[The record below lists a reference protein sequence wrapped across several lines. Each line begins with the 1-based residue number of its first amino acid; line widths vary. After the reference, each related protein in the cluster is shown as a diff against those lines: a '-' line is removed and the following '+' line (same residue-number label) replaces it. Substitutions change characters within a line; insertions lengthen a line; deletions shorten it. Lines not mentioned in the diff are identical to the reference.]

1 MIGLA
6 DAFSG
11 EDVSSARR
19 QEVKEGGMTT
29 PRLFR
34 QKAASLAVLVLPSI
48 NLALFSGCGPGA
60 IPGPVV
66 DAIGSPDFKRTDQG
80 QEDKAGADTPSDRPG
95 DEAGEVR
102 SDLDT
107 GSETGRPDIPDVETL
122 SALKGFLEPCEE
134 NKECESGFCVLH
146 AGQTVCTRPCL
157 DECPAGWACKQVAGT
172 GGDVTFICVSDFFA
186 LCKPCQKNE
195 DCASPFGQAEKCLVY
210 SEAGSFC
217 GAGCLEG
224 SDCPEGYRC
233 EMARSVTGEESL
245 QCIFATLEC
254 ECTSHFVKS
263 GYPTTCWN
271 HNGFGMCFGERV
283 CTPAGLS
290 PCDARVPNQEICDG
304 QDNDCD
310 GQVDEKDEVK
320 DCCEPDNGIC
330 EPFCNESLETTPCDC
345 KVCGDGECSCGEG
358 PATCPLD
365 CCQVDGQ
372 PGFCGDG
379 VCLGRSCDEVGDKGD
394 PAFCADCVVACGDG
408 KCQGGE
414 SCLDTGEYAQCPK
427 DCCNACGNG
436 VCEPGESHDGN
447 DNTVVCPQDC
457 KGEYCGN
464 CQCDPGESVNNC
476 PGDCGKTCGDGVCSH
491 CKDHGDVKFVPVL
504 DRDGKPVLDENGDP
518 REEEVIICEKDCCD
532 PLLEVCGNNKDD
544 DCDKLIDEK
553 DASGCE
559 DYFADGDQDAF
570 GSGDPLC
577 LCENH
582 PDYPNYSTLVSG
594 DCDDTA
600 ASIHPAATEVCNGE
614 DDDCDGE
621 TDEEV
626 TCDDGNPCTVGD
638 ACLGGQCIGQG
649 KDCTTL
655 SDPCNDGV
663 CDQTTGECI
672 PRPKDD
678 NTPCEDGDKCTLED
692 KCVSGKCEPG
702 PAPNCDDGNVCTDDW
717 CEPDKGCVHANNF
730 ASCDDKN
737 ACTNLDHC
745 QDGVCVG
752 GGAVGCNDGNPCTD
766 DQCDPASGCYFPPN
780 TAKCDDTNPN
790 TCNDQCSNGTCSG
803 TGGQCPSGQTQ
814 TEPCGSG
821 GCGTRTRTCTSNCT
835 WGEWT
840 GCALNSGAEC
850 WFGQAEERSC
860 PYCGTDR
867 RVCGSDCRWGPWG
880 GCYGECKPATP
891 CQGVPLCAKG
901 GSCGPDCKWHCDM
914 KTYGWK
920 ERNGHCYKFE
930 EAGKN
935 QSQADQFCSGYGGR
949 LASICGVGERDF
961 ILNNVTSKQAWL
973 GLFCDVSASQC
984 KDKSKWRWVG
994 TDNCGGGT
1002 PYKNWESGQPSGDG
1016 KCGHQLDGGKWN
1028 DRPCEHELGTIC
1040 ETIGKPKF

>member
-1 MIGLA
+1 
-6 DAFSG
+6 
-11 EDVSSARR
+11 
-19 QEVKEGGMTT
+19 MTT

-780 TAKCDDTNPN
+780 TANCTDGNKCTLDDKCSNGKCVSGQPVSCPGPGECYHFECNPATGGCEQRN
-790 TCNDQCSNGTCSG
+790 DNGKGCNGSVFCEGLLRQRFTKCLNGTCSDG
-803 TGGQCPSGQTQ
+803 KVTVQNCDDNRQCTYDSCSPGGCANPNIPFGVACSADSNKCTKD
-814 TEPCGSG
+814 ECDGSG
-821 GCGTRTRTCTSNCT
+821 NCV
-835 WGEWT
+835 
-840 GCALNSGAEC
+840 ANS
-850 WFGQAEERSC
+850 
-860 PYCGTDR
+860 
-867 RVCGSDCRWGPWG
+867 
-880 GCYGECKPATP
+880 
-891 CQGVPLCAKG
+891 
-901 GSCGPDCKWHCDM
+901 
-914 KTYGWK
+914 YGWVWYSATD
-920 ERNGHCYKFE
+920 NCYRLLE
-930 EAGKN
+930 EG
-935 QSQADQFCSGYGGR
+935 QSF
-949 LASICGVGERDF
+949 SIAR
-961 ILNNVTSKQAWL
+961 
-973 GLFCDVSASQC
+973 SQC
-984 KDKSKWRWVG
+984 KSMGPDADLVCINNQGENDFLMQHWGNRYGWIGVSDEG
-994 TDNCGGGT
+994 CTDNKYQCVRKGGCSL
-1002 PYKNWESGQPSGDG
+1002 PYSNWGSNQGKRPGKSCVIINANMGGDG
-1016 KCGHQLDGGKWN
+1016 KWFDDSKKLPDACNEK
-1028 DRPCEHELGTIC
+1028 RYFFCEVFSA
-1040 ETIGKPKF
+1040 PYFN